1 MKTSCFNDLFLSFL
15 KKVYERVPISNK
27 RYTKGVRFL
36 KKWYMEGK
44 KLKTEKLTV
53 RLAD

>member
-1 MKTSCFNDLFLSFL
+1 MKTLNFRKGQRNRILVDL
-15 KKVYERVPISNK
+15 ISK
-27 RYTKGVRFL
+27 I
-36 KKWYMEGK
+36 WDSK